1 MGHDLSSQ
9 VGLSLAPMTDGL
21 DVVAVRIAYEG
32 SEVVRVVLGPQ
43 ARRVKYLSTA
53 GERGIEKRPYRRAI
67 GCGERDMRLTEPL
80 PGDLVSNPELGLGWW
95 SVADCHSEVHDPLA
109 SQRRQH
115 FVVEARAG
123 TYVGALD
130 REMVEHC
137 AIIVHEHRRRHPWA
151 NSFLSLGYPTTAV
164 ASSGGAQELNMDQA
178 LKVWPACHRPAATS
192 MAMDVVLRS
201 C

>member
-9 VGLSLAPMTDGL
+9 VGPSLVPMTDGL
-21 DVVAVRIAYEG
+21 DVVAVRIAHEG

-80 PGDLVSNPELGLGWW
+80 PGDLVANPELGLGWW

-109 SQRRQH
+109 SQRGQH

-137 AIIVHEHRRRHPWA
+137 SIIVYEHRRRHRWA
-151 NSFLSLGYPTTAV
+151 NSLFVTGLPDNGRGVIRWWVTRDCALVEDQQKRSCRTA
-164 ASSGGAQELNMDQA
+164 
-178 LKVWPACHRPAATS
+178 RPAVTNPRIS
-192 MAMDVVLRS
+192 V
-201 C
+201 